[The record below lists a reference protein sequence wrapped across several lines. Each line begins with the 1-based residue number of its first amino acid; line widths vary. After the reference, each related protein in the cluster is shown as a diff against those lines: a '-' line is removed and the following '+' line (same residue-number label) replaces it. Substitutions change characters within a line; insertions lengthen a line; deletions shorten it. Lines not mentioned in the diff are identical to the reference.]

1 MSRPLRLDDLIVWK
15 LACEFEG
22 QVLDLVARRPEARR
36 DFRFTGQLTDAATGV
51 PSNVTEG
58 FHRFRAGEFAQFLR
72 YARASLA
79 EAEKRLQTGVRRNYF
94 AQADVDPLLR
104 LARRLGK
111 ALTNFQAYLAER
123 AGGTRKRRPLT

>member
-1 MSRPLRLDDLIVWK
+1 MARPLRLDELIVWK

-22 QVLDLVARRPEARR
+22 QVLDLLERTPAARR
-36 DFRFTGQLTDAATGV
+36 DFRFAGQLTDAASSV

-58 FHRFRAGEFAQFLR
+58 FHRFRAGEFALFLR

-79 EAEKRLQTGVRRNYF
+79 EAEKRLHTGVRHNYF
-94 AQADVDPLLR
+94 AQSDIDPLLR

-111 ALTNFQAYLAER
+111 ALMNFHAYLAER
-123 AGGTRKRRPLT
+123 AASTPNRRP

>member
-1 MSRPLRLDDLIVWK
+1 MSRPLKLDELIVWQ
-15 LACEFEG
+15 LACEFEK
-22 QVLDLVARRPEARR
+22 QVLDLLQRTPVARR

-58 FHRFRAGEFAQFLR
+58 FHRFRAAEFAQFLR
-72 YARASLA
+72 YSRASLA
-79 EAEKRLQTGVRRNYF
+79 EAEKRLLTGVRRNYF

-111 ALTNFQAYLAER
+111 ALMNFHAYLAER
-123 AGGTRKRRPLT
+123 GAHGPKRRPLT

>member
-1 MSRPLRLDDLIVWK
+1 MSRPLKLDELIVWK
-15 LACEFEG
+15 LACEFEA
-22 QVLDLVARRPEARR
+22 QVLDLIERCPTARR

-72 YARASLA
+72 YARGSLA
-79 EAEKRLQTGVRRNYF
+79 EAEKRLHTGVRRNYF
-94 AQADVDPLLR
+94 AQADIDPLLR

-123 AGGTRKRRPLT
+123 ARSTPKRRPLT